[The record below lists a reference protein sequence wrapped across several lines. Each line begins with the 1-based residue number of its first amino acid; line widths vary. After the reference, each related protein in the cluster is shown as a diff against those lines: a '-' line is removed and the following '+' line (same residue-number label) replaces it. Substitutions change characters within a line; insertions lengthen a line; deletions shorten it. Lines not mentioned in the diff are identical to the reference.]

1 MKNIQQGASGSNLQ
15 KPKGHVD
22 FKSSFYFHTPIWF
35 AEAPM
40 FLKPTIKATDKYIK
54 KAEKLL
60 KDKLK
65 DQPQWKKDIGT
76 FGLSK
81 HSESFPNDPK
91 VKDLVQFIGQRSY
104 EFLDWCGFDLKDHS
118 LHFTEFWVQE
128 FSEKG
133 GGHHSTHM
141 HWNQHVSGFYFLK
154 CSEKTSF
161 PIFHDPRM
169 GAMMTKLPLKNQEQI
184 TMGSDQVH
192 YKPKPGTMIIFPG
205 YVPHEF
211 AVDPGLE
218 PFRFIHFNIKVV
230 ETLISKERSIK
241 NELPKK

>member
-1 MKNIQQGASGSNLQ
+1 MNDIKQGGSS

-22 FKSSFYFHTPIWF
+22 FKSAFYFQTPIWI

-40 FLKPTIKATDKYIK
+40 FLKNATKVTDKYIK
-54 KAEKLL
+54 KADKLL

-65 DQPQWKKDIGT
+65 NEPKWKKDIGT

-81 HSESFPNDPK
+81 HSESFSQDPK
-91 VKDLVQFIGQRSY
+91 AKDLVNFIGQRSY
-104 EFLDWCGFDLKDHS
+104 EFLDWQGFNLQNHS

-133 GGHHSTHM
+133 GGHHSTHQ

-161 PIFHDPRM
+161 PIFTDPRI
-169 GAMMTKLPLKNQEQI
+169 GHTMMKLPEKNKDDITDATDILNLKP
-184 TMGSDQVH
+184 S
-192 YKPKPGTMIIFPG
+192 PGTLIMFPSYLAHG
-205 YVPHEF
+205 YQ
-211 AVDPGLE
+211 VDLGIE
-218 PFRFIHFNIKVV
+218 PFRFIHFNLRAI
-230 ETLISKERSIK
+230 ESIYL
-241 NELPKK
+241 ND

>member
-1 MKNIQQGASGSNLQ
+1 MKNIKQGGSSTPQ
-15 KPKGHVD
+15 KPEGHVN
-22 FKSSFYFHTPIWF
+22 FQSAFYFQTPIWI

-40 FLKPTIKATDKYIK
+40 FLKNAIKVTDKYIK

-65 DQPQWKKDIGT
+65 NEPKWKKDLGT

-81 HSESFPNDPK
+81 HSESFSNDPK
-91 VKDLVQFIGQRSY
+91 IKDLVQFIGQRSY
-104 EFLDWCGFDLKDHS
+104 EFLDWQGFDLKNHT

-133 GGHHSTHM
+133 GGHHDTHV

-154 CSEKTSF
+154 CSEKTSY
-161 PIFHDPRM
+161 PIFHDPRP
-169 GAMMTKLPLKNQEQI
+169 GAEMTKLFQKEPDKI
-184 TMGSDQVH
+184 TLAANQVH
-192 YKPKPGTMIIFPG
+192 YKPQPGTIIIFPG
-205 YVPHEF
+205 YVPHQY

-230 ETLISKERSIK
+230 ETMISKESS
-241 NELPKK
+241 LKK